1 MMNAAELCPSIL
13 SADFWRLGE
22 QIRTVEENGC
32 RILHFDVMDGDFVP
46 SISFGMPVLRTIRKE
61 TSMLM
66 DVHMMVREPVRYVRD
81 FADCGADSITV
92 HLEACSDV
100 EATLQAILD
109 CGLTAGISVKPGT
122 PVEEAFPYLHLCR
135 ILLVMT
141 VEPGFGGQDYIESST
156 EKIRRAKAYI
166 DEKGL
171 DCRIQVD
178 GGIHKRT
185 LPIAVRAGAS
195 LLVEGSGVFRGDI
208 AENIRQVKEQ
218 IAGLGEE

>member
-1 MMNAAELCPSIL
+1 MVEICPSIL

-22 QIRTVEENGC
+22 QVRITEENGC

-61 TSMLM
+61 TKMFL
-66 DVHMMVREPVRYVRD
+66 DVHMMVREPIRYVRD

-100 EATLQAILD
+100 DATLKAIRD
-109 CGLTAGISVKPGT
+109 CGIQAGISVKPAT
-122 PVEEAFPYLHLCR
+122 PVEKAFPYLDRCG
-135 ILLVMT
+135 IFLVMT
-141 VEPGFGGQDYIESST
+141 VEPGFGGQSYIESST
-156 EKIRRAKAYI
+156 EKIRKAKACI

-178 GGIHKRT
+178 GGINEKT
-185 LPIAVRAGAS
+185 IPVVVREGAS
-195 LLVEGSGVFRGDI
+195 LLVQGSDVFRGDI
-208 AENIRQVKEQ
+208 AENVRRSIGQIRVLEAQQ
-218 IAGLGEE
+218 